1 MSASRRLPSAAL
13 KFAAFAAGFSC
24 IFLPSALAEGAPPTC
39 APVQPLSYMAAFTPS
54 LALPLV
60 LVVRTVPALAAQ
72 YSAVWQKLRDDGIDQ
87 RPAY

>member
-1 MSASRRLPSAAL
+1 MKL
-13 KFAAFAAGFSC
+13 AAFAAGFAC
-24 IFLPSALAEGAPPTC
+24 VFLRFALAEATPPTC